1 MKAMSFE
8 DLCQGNSIR
17 GVKIS
22 PDGKLISFIKKDVDG
37 EQLVF
42 FSCDSLNRKKFIC
55 KRKFTNI
62 VGYLWSYST
71 KYILLISDP
80 LNNS

>member
-42 FSCDSLNRKKFIC
+42 FSCDSLNRKKF
-55 KRKFTNI
+55 N
-62 VGYLWSYST
+62 L
-71 KYILLISDP
+71 
-80 LNNS
+80 